1 MINLDEFEVSHISDW
16 MPVTEIPTDRSAKYR
31 ILCETHGTN
40 GVYQVALT
48 KDTKEIGKDVIHPD
62 ICYTGASKTILNRT
76 YSIRAPKGDH
86 GASRVIRQ
94 RGLDRETEVCIRY
107 IYTSEAK
114 VYDLENKIHEI
125 ALKNYG
131 YRFKWKEASGGT
143 SGKYSQMLDYASC
156 LTSDELLD
164 ALSEIK
170 ELIIQKARE
179 ESEQIV
185 KTKLNGILSGM

>member
-1 MINLDEFEVSHISDW
+1 MINLADYEVSHISDW

-31 ILCETHGTN
+31 ILSETHGTS

-48 KDTKEIGKDVIHPD
+48 KDTREIGKEIIHAD

-76 YSIRAPKGDH
+76 YGIRAPKGDH

-94 RGLDRETEVCIRY
+94 KGLDRETEVCIRY
-107 IYTSEAK
+107 IYTSDSK
-114 VYDLENKIHEI
+114 PYDLENKIHEL
-125 ALKNYG
+125 ALKAYG
-131 YRFKWKEASGGT
+131 YRFKWTEASGGT

-164 ALSEIK
+164 SLLEIK
-170 ELIIQKARE
+170 ELIIQKVQE
-179 ESEQIV
+179 ESEAKV
-185 KTKLNGILSGM
+185 KDKLALILSS